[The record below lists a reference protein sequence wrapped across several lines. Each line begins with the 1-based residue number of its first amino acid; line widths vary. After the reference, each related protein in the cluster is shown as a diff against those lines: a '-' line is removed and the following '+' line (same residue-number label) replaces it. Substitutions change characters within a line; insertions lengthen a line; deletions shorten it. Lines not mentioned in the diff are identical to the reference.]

1 MGGQAE
7 LSSLPIST
15 MPAVIAH
22 VTTVEEYEQLKAD
35 SHAKG
40 KALLVD
46 FHAQWCGP
54 CKGIAP
60 KLQAMANEF
69 ENSVVVIKVDVDEA
83 EALTQQE
90 KIEAMPTFKVYRPGV
105 AEPVILT
112 GASEPK
118 LRALFDGSSK

>member
-15 MPAVIAH
+15 MPVVIAH
-22 VTTVEEYEQLKAD
+22 VTSPDEFEKLKSDA
-35 SHAKG
+35 HTAG

-54 CKGIAP
+54 CKAIAP
-60 KLQAMANEF
+60 KLQAMADEF
-69 ENSVVVIKVDVDEA
+69 ELSVVVIKVDVDEA
-83 EALTQQE
+83 EALTQSE
-90 KIEAMPTFKVYRPGV
+90 IISAMPTFKVFRPGSDK
-105 AEPVILT
+105 PVVVT

-118 LRALFDGSSK
+118 LRALFDGSAK